1 VLVTN
6 QLQFTRHA
14 DRVLYMQDGC
24 IQEAGT
30 YAQLMAAGGGFAKL
44 MAQTEVLHAPQHL
57 WGFKLRLKSIILLYN
72 MHLNPLSFSN
82 KYLVLSF
89 PLKPYWIFTDRH

>member
-1 VLVTN
+1 MLVTN

-14 DRVLYMQDGC
+14 DRVLYMQDGR

-57 WGFKLRLKSIILLYN
+57 WGFRLRLKPIPLLHIV
-72 MHLNPLSFSN
+72 HLGSLSVN
-82 KYLVLSF
+82 IKYLVLSF
-89 PLKPYWIFTDRH
+89 SLKPYWIFTGRL